1 MSCVRSSNEWKVEG
15 SHIQANTG
23 KLRVM
28 TMMMI
33 VSVHFTALVIDFCCA
48 ECRVFIDVTS
58 GILIF
63 GAVNAV

>member
-1 MSCVRSSNEWKVEG
+1 
-15 SHIQANTG
+15 
-23 KLRVM
+23 M

-33 VSVHFTALVIDFCCA
+33 VSVYFTALVIDFCCA
-48 ECRVFIDVTS
+48 ERRVFIDVAS